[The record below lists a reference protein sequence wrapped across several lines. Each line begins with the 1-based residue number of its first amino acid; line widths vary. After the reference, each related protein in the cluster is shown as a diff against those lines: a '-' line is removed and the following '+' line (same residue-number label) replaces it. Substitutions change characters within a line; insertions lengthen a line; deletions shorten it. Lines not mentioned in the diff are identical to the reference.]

1 MKIHSK
7 IRQAVIDALQPHLP
21 KVKEFSN
28 GKPSFTDIETQSPT
42 VAVFISNVTPTGYL
56 DGTLHATLHIA
67 AFMRSASREDD
78 LDKLA
83 QEIYESGI
91 VEESLAS
98 LTETTAFSSFDYEQ
112 DEQMATWIAA
122 DIQYNITYEANND

>member
-1 MKIHSK
+1 MKIHSE
-7 IRQAVIDALQPHLP
+7 IRKAVINALKPYLP

-42 VAVFISNVTPTGYL
+42 IAVFISNVTPTGYL
-56 DGTLHATLHIA
+56 DGTLQATLHVA
-67 AFMRSASREDD
+67 AFMRSASRDDD

-91 VEESLAS
+91 VEESLSS
-98 LTETTAFSSFDYEQ
+98 LTETTSFSSFDYDQ

-122 DIQYNITYEANND
+122 DIQYNITYEVNNG

>member
-7 IRQAVIDALQPHLP
+7 IRQAVIHALQPHLP

-56 DGTLHATLHIA
+56 DGTLHATLHVA

-91 VEESLAS
+91 VEESLVS

-122 DIQYNITYEANND
+122 DIQYNITYEVK

>member
-1 MKIHSK
+1 MKIHSE
-7 IRQAVIDALQPHLP
+7 IRRAVIDRLTAHLP

-28 GKPSFTDIETQSPT
+28 GKPSFSDIENQSPT
-42 VAVFISNVTPTGYL
+42 VAVFISNVTPT
-56 DGTLHATLHIA
+56 LHVA
-67 AFMRSASREDD
+67 AFMKSASREDD

-91 VEESLAS
+91 VEESLSS
-98 LTETTAFSSFDYEQ
+98 LTETTSFSSFDYDQ

-122 DIQYNITYEANND
+122 DIQYNITYEVNNG

>member
-1 MKIHSK
+1 MKIHSE
-7 IRQAVIDALQPHLP
+7 IRQSVINALKPHLP

-28 GKPSFTDIETQSPT
+28 GKPSFADIETQSPT
-42 VAVFISNVTPTGYL
+42 IAVFISNATPTGYL
-56 DGTLHATLHIA
+56 DGTLQATLHVA
-67 AFMRSASREDD
+67 VFMRSASRVDD

-91 VEESLAS
+91 VEESLS
-98 LTETTAFSSFDYEQ
+98 SITETTSFSSFDYDQ

-122 DIQYNITYEANND
+122 DIQYNITYEVNNG

>member
-7 IRQAVIDALQPHLP
+7 IRQAVINALKPHLP

-56 DGTLHATLHIA
+56 DGTLHATLHVA

-91 VEESLAS
+91 VEESLVS

-122 DIQYNITYEANND
+122 DIQYNITYEVNND

>member
-1 MKIHSK
+1 MKIHSE
-7 IRQAVIDALQPHLP
+7 IRQAVINALKPHLP

-56 DGTLHATLHIA
+56 DGTLHATLHVA

-91 VEESLAS
+91 VEESLVS

-122 DIQYNITYEANND
+122 DIQYNITYEVNNG

>member
-1 MKIHSK
+1 M
-7 IRQAVIDALQPHLP
+7 IDALQPHLP

-56 DGTLHATLHIA
+56 DGTLHATLHVA

-91 VEESLAS
+91 VEESLVS

-122 DIQYNITYEANND
+122 DIQYNITYEVNNG

>member
-7 IRQAVIDALQPHLP
+7 IRQAVINALKPHLP

-56 DGTLHATLHIA
+56 DGTLHATLHVA

-91 VEESLAS
+91 VEESLVS

-122 DIQYNITYEANND
+122 DIQYNITYEVNNG

>member
-1 MKIHSK
+1 MKIHSE
-7 IRQAVIDALQPHLP
+7 IRQAVINALKPHLP
-21 KVKEFSN
+21 KVKEFNN

-56 DGTLHATLHIA
+56 DGTLQAILHVA

-91 VEESLAS
+91 VEESLSS
-98 LTETTAFSSFDYEQ
+98 LTETTAFSSFDYDQ

-122 DIQYNITYEANND
+122 DIQYNITYEVNNG

>member
-1 MKIHSK
+1 MKIHSE
-7 IRQAVIDALQPHLP
+7 IRQAVINALKPHLP

-28 GKPSFTDIETQSPT
+28 GKPSFTDIDTQSPT

-56 DGTLHATLHIA
+56 DGTLHATLHVA

-91 VEESLAS
+91 VEESLSS

-122 DIQYNITYEANND
+122 DIQYNITYEVNNG

>member
-1 MKIHSK
+1 MKIHSE
-7 IRQAVIDALQPHLP
+7 IRQAVINALKPHLP

-42 VAVFISNVTPTGYL
+42 VAVFISNVRPTGYL
-56 DGTLHATLHIA
+56 DGTLQATLHVA

-78 LDKLA
+78 LDKLT

-91 VEESLAS
+91 VEESLSS

-122 DIQYNITYEANND
+122 DIQYNITYEVK

>member
-1 MKIHSK
+1 MKIHSE
-7 IRQAVIDALQPHLP
+7 IRRAVINRLTDHLP

-28 GKPSFTDIETQSPT
+28 GKPSFSDIENQSPT

-56 DGTLHATLHIA
+56 DGTLQATLHVA
-67 AFMRSASREDD
+67 AFMKSASREDD

-91 VEESLAS
+91 IEDSLSS
-98 LTETTAFSSFDYEQ
+98 LTETTSFSSFDYDQ

-122 DIQYNITYEANND
+122 DIQYNITYEVNNG

>member
-1 MKIHSK
+1 MKIHSE
-7 IRQAVIDALQPHLP
+7 IRQAVINALKPHLP

-56 DGTLHATLHIA
+56 DGTLHATLHVA
-67 AFMRSASREDD
+67 AFMRSASREED

-91 VEESLAS
+91 VEESLSS

-122 DIQYNITYEANND
+122 DIQYNITYEVNNG

>member
-7 IRQAVIDALQPHLP
+7 IRQAVINALKPHLP

-42 VAVFISNVTPTGYL
+42 VAVFISNATPTGYL
-56 DGTLHATLHIA
+56 DGTLHATLHVA

-122 DIQYNITYEANND
+122 DIQYNITYEVNND

>member
-1 MKIHSK
+1 MKIHSE
-7 IRQAVIDALQPHLP
+7 IRKAGINALKPYLP

-42 VAVFISNVTPTGYL
+42 IAVFISNVTPTGYL
-56 DGTLHATLHIA
+56 DGTLQATLHVA
-67 AFMRSASREDD
+67 AFMRSASRDDD

-91 VEESLAS
+91 VEESLSS
-98 LTETTAFSSFDYEQ
+98 LTETTSFSSFDYDQ

-122 DIQYNITYEANND
+122 DIQYNITYEVNNG

>member
-1 MKIHSK
+1 MKIHSE
-7 IRQAVIDALQPHLP
+7 IRQAVIDALKPHLP

-56 DGTLHATLHIA
+56 DGTLHATLHVA

-91 VEESLAS
+91 VEESLVS

-122 DIQYNITYEANND
+122 DIQYNITYEVNNG

>member
-1 MKIHSK
+1 MKIHSE
-7 IRQAVIDALQPHLP
+7 IRQAVIDALKPHLP

-56 DGTLHATLHIA
+56 DGTLHATLHVA

-91 VEESLAS
+91 VEESLVS

>member
-1 MKIHSK
+1 MKIHSE
-7 IRQAVIDALQPHLP
+7 IRQAVINALKPHLP

-56 DGTLHATLHIA
+56 DGTLHATLHVA

-91 VEESLAS
+91 VEESLVS

>member
-1 MKIHSK
+1 MKIHSE
-7 IRQAVIDALQPHLP
+7 IRQAVINALKPHLP

-56 DGTLHATLHIA
+56 DGTLQAILHVA

-91 VEESLAS
+91 VEESLSS

-122 DIQYNITYEANND
+122 DIQYNITYEVK

>member
-1 MKIHSK
+1 MKIHSE
-7 IRQAVIDALQPHLP
+7 IRQAVINALKPYLP

-28 GKPSFTDIETQSPT
+28 GKPSFTDIETKSPT
-42 VAVFISNVTPTGYL
+42 IAVFISNVTPTGYL
-56 DGTLHATLHIA
+56 DGTLQATLHVA

-91 VEESLAS
+91 VEESLSS
-98 LTETTAFSSFDYEQ
+98 LTETTSFSSFDYDQ

-122 DIQYNITYEANND
+122 DIQYNITYEVNNG

>member
-1 MKIHSK
+1 M
-7 IRQAVIDALQPHLP
+7 QAVINALKPHLP

-56 DGTLHATLHIA
+56 DGTLQATLHVA

-91 VEESLAS
+91 VEESLSS

-122 DIQYNITYEANND
+122 DIQYNITYEVK

>member
-1 MKIHSK
+1 MKIHSE
-7 IRQAVIDALQPHLP
+7 IRQAVINALKPYLP

-56 DGTLHATLHIA
+56 DGTLQATLHVA

-83 QEIYESGI
+83 QEIIIKS
-91 VEESLAS
+91 
-98 LTETTAFSSFDYEQ
+98 
-112 DEQMATWIAA
+112 
-122 DIQYNITYEANND
+122 NRNNCLLVF

>member
-1 MKIHSK
+1 MKIHSE
-7 IRQAVIDALQPHLP
+7 IRQAVINALKLHLP

-56 DGTLHATLHIA
+56 DGTLHATLHVA

-91 VEESLAS
+91 VEESLVS

-122 DIQYNITYEANND
+122 DIQYNITYEVK